1 MQMPGGHLLAIG
13 WTMATHYDLSKG
25 QIGNE
30 SVRGRA
36 RRAGESVRGR
46 ARRAD
51 ESVRGRTRRGVKH
64 VFHNLQLEKQ
74 TPNRYNMFVFA
85 RQILKR
91 RSARCSSSLVA
102 TAATMTA
109 APSGRFSARF
119 AVSAADT
126 ITCGPA
132 YAGPSFYRKTEA
144 SCWIPPFFVFNILQ
158 ASVWKWFPQLFLL
171 PGICGHPG
179 FAGFGCPGRRSPGF
193 SEPGQ
198 RARR

>member
-1 MQMPGGHLLAIG
+1 
-13 WTMATHYDLSKG
+13 MATHYDLSKG

-30 SVRGRA
+30 SVRGRARRAGESVRGHA

-64 VFHNLQLEKQ
+64 VFQNLQFEKQ

-119 AVSAADT
+119 AVSAADLMIHAT
-126 ITCGPA
+126 LLWQGRFL
-132 YAGPSFYRKTEA
+132 YTENGA
-144 SCWIPPFFVFNILQ
+144 ISQDDSVFWLNILP
-158 ASVWKWFPQLFLL
+158 ATVWRWFLRPFLL
-171 PGICGHPG
+171 PGICGHPEFSG
-179 FAGFGCPGRRSPGF
+179 SGCPGRRSPG
-193 SEPGQ
+193 SSGPVYRGRQ
-198 RARR
+198 